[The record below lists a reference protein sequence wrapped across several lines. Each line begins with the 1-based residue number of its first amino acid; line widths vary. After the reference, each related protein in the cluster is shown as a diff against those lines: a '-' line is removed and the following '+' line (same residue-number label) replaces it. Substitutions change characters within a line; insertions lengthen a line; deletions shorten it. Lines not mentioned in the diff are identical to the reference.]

1 MKKNII
7 ILAVLLRLLVS
18 GLLFHPDI
26 KTIAFQTSFL
36 KDGVTDIYT
45 HLTQNKASLTLKE
58 EFVYFP
64 LTYFTIGSYQSVLS
78 YILGSEFDDW
88 LKDANTNS
96 VVNNSNIFNYLILLK
111 LPLLIMDMAIAY
123 LLLKFFKDKRSLAN
137 ENIGKKMGERAFE
150 LWLFNPFTIILIYG
164 FSNIDLY
171 TVLLTLI
178 AFLLLKQGKLI
189 ASLVVFGFA
198 ISFKLYPL
206 LFLPILFTYAKS
218 VKEKVQTILIPLGI
232 FIATLIPFWSIN
244 FVNSALVSGL
254 STRIFSPNFDIG
266 MGESMIIGLFLLSIM
281 FCYAWVNEQ
290 KINLLYYFVVLLLI
304 LFSFSHFHISWLL
317 WVSPFLVIFA
327 VKNPKLSWLIFLWSL
342 MAISIPFLY
351 NDRSMTISLFRI
363 YSSWFDLL
371 PIPFIVVQKVYDPF
385 GMQSIIHS
393 LMAGTSAVLSYN
405 LLKENTNKNAEI

>member
-1 MKKNII
+1 MKTNII
-7 ILAVLLRLLVS
+7 IIAVLIRLLVS

-45 HLTQNKASLTLKE
+45 HLVNNRANLTLKE

-64 LTYFTIGSYQSVLS
+64 LTYFTIGSYQTVLS
-78 YILGSEFDDW
+78 FVLGPGFGDW
-88 LKDANTNS
+88 LKDANANS
-96 VVNNSNIFNYLILLK
+96 VVNNPNIFSYLIFLK
-111 LPLLIMDMAIAY
+111 LPLLAMDMVIAF
-123 LLLKFFKDKRSLAN
+123 LLLKFFKDRKA
-137 ENIGKKMGERAFE
+137 GERAFE
-150 LWLFNPFTIILIYG
+150 LWLFNPFTIVLIYA

-178 AFLLLKQGKLI
+178 AFLLIKQEKLF

-206 LFLPILFTYAKS
+206 LFLPFLFAKAKDM
-218 VKEKVQTILIPLGI
+218 KEKLLTISVPLVI
-232 FIATLIPFWSIN
+232 FMATLIPFWSKN

-266 MGESMIIGLFLLSIM
+266 MGESVIVGLFLLSIL
-281 FCYAWVNEQ
+281 FCYSWVNERQ
-290 KINLLYYFVVLLLI
+290 INLFNYFVVLLLI
-304 LFSFSHFHISWLL
+304 LFSFSHYHVSWLL
-317 WVSPFLVIFA
+317 WVAPFLVVLVI
-327 VKNPKLSWLIFLWSL
+327 KSTKLSWLILLWSIL
-342 MAISIPFLY
+342 AISIPFLY
-351 NDRSMTISLFRI
+351 NDRSMSISLFRI

-371 PIPFIVVQKVYDPF
+371 PIPFTVVQKVYDPF

-393 LMAGTSAVLSYN
+393 LMAGISVVLSYN
-405 LLKENTNKNAEI
+405 LLKDNTNKNAEI

>member
-1 MKKNII
+1 MKNNII
-7 ILAVLLRLLVS
+7 ILAVLIRLLVS

-45 HLTQNKASLTLKE
+45 HLVENKASLTLRE

-64 LTYFTIGSYQSVLS
+64 LTYFTIGSYQAVLS
-78 YILGSEFDDW
+78 TILGSGFNQW
-88 LKDANTNS
+88 LGDANANS
-96 VVNNSNIFNYLILLK
+96 VVNNPKIFEFLILLK
-111 LPLLIMDMAIAY
+111 LPLLVMDIAIAY
-123 LLLKFFKDKRSLAN
+123 LLLKFFKDKKL
-137 ENIGKKMGERAFE
+137 GERAFE

-178 AFLLLKQGKLI
+178 AFLLIKQEKLV

-218 VKEKVQTILIPLGI
+218 IKEKVQTILIPLGI
-232 FIATLIPFWSIN
+232 FITTLIPFWSIN

-281 FCYAWVNEQ
+281 FCYAWINEQ
-290 KINLLYYFVVLLLI
+290 KVNLLNYFVVLLLI

-317 WVSPFLVIFA
+317 WASPFLVILA
-327 VKNPKLSWLIFLWSL
+327 VKSPKLSWLIFLWSL

-371 PIPFIVVQKVYDPF
+371 PIPFTVVQKVYDPF

>member
-45 HLTQNKASLTLKE
+45 HLVENKASLTLKE

-64 LTYFTIGSYQSVLS
+64 LTYFTIGSYQAVLS
-78 YILGSEFDDW
+78 TLLGSGFNQW
-88 LKDANTNS
+88 LGDANANS
-96 VVNNSNIFNYLILLK
+96 VVNNPKIFEFLILLK
-111 LPLLIMDMAIAY
+111 LPLLIMDITIAY
-123 LLLKFFKDKRSLAN
+123 LLLKFFKDKKL
-137 ENIGKKMGERAFE
+137 GERAFE

-178 AFLLLKQGKLI
+178 AFLLIKQEKLI

-218 VKEKVQTILIPLGI
+218 IKEKVQTILIPLGI

-281 FCYAWVNEQ
+281 FCYAWINEQ
-290 KINLLYYFVVLLLI
+290 KISLLNYFVVLLLI
-304 LFSFSHFHISWLL
+304 LFSFSHFHTSWLL
-317 WVSPFLVIFA
+317 WVSPFLVIFT
-327 VKNPKLSWLIFLWSL
+327 VKPPKLSWLIFLWSL

-371 PIPFIVVQKVYDPF
+371 PIPFTVVQKVYDPF